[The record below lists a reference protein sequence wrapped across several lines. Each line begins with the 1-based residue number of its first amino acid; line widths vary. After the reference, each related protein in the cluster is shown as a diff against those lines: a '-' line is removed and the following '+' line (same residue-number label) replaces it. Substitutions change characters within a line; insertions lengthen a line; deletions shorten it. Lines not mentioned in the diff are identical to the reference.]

1 MNNFWYSKSYAKYDI
16 SITFTW
22 FSLWTLLLVGE
33 GQHKFRSHYKEKKQS
48 QQTRC
53 ESGRAVNKVPVSSA
67 TVVTIRNQ
75 DGKTCSVLSPC
86 LTLLHSA
93 TRPTDNFKPF
103 FHVHEKLW
111 VCRKTVTLMLAPK
124 MLKRAIAQV
133 NYPCTK
139 LYVLNPGN
147 F

>member
-1 MNNFWYSKSYAKYDI
+1 MV
-16 SITFTW
+16 FT
-22 FSLWTLLLVGE
+22 LNIIPGGE

-86 LTLLHSA
+86 LTLHSA
-93 TRPTDNFKPF
+93 TQATHNSKPF
-103 FHVHEKLW
+103 FHVPEKLW
-111 VCRKTVTLMLAPK
+111 AAEGL
-124 MLKRAIAQV
+124 
-133 NYPCTK
+133 
-139 LYVLNPGN
+139 
-147 F
+147 